1 MTLEDLTHATL
12 VDAPEA
18 PIMTV
23 RDMLR
28 WAMRELA
35 REGNAW
41 VVDGEVATV
50 SVDGETADL
59 IAPADAEPVRLLTL
73 KLDGRDMPPGG
84 RYRQDAP
91 STATLTPP
99 VDADALEGRLAVQP
113 VVGTSL
119 PEAIITTHA
128 ETLRHGALWRL
139 LMMPQPWRDP
149 ETAMFHR
156 RHWQAGITTAKQLA
170 SYGHQVGGPRMR
182 MRRFI

>member
-12 VDAPEA
+12 VDAPGA

-28 WAMRELA
+28 WAMRELCA
-35 REGNAW
+35 QGNAW
-41 VVDGEVATV
+41 IVDGEVATAAP
-50 SVDGETADL
+50 DGETADL
-59 IAPADAEPVRLLTL
+59 VAPADAEPVRLLTL
-73 KLDGRDMPPGG
+73 KLDGRDIPPGG

-91 STATLTPP
+91 GTITLTPSI
-99 VDADALEGRLAVQP
+99 DASALEGRLAVQP
-113 VVGTSL
+113 IAGASL
-119 PEAIITTHA
+119 PEMLITTHA

-156 RHWQAGITTAKQLA
+156 QHWQAGITTAKQLA
-170 SYGHQVGGPRMR
+170 SYGHHVGGGRVR
-182 MRRFI
+182 ARRFI